1 MVIPVQ
7 VGQGP
12 ELQRLNF
19 SLLGFLGDQLFC
31 WNEFVCGEKL
41 KITQEAASY
50 VLLYT
55 IDCFAIYITSIY
67 RDQGSVG

>member
-12 ELQRLNF
+12 ELQCLNF
-19 SLLGFLGDQLFC
+19 SCWVGFLEIGLLV
-31 WNEFVCGEKL
+31 EEL
-41 KITQEAASY
+41 KITQEVASY

-55 IDCFAIYITSIY
+55 IDCFAIYVPFIY
-67 RDQGSVG
+67 RNQGSMG